1 MPLYIAQ
8 NRDLDRCYRCL
19 MTDSQTLKDSATQLP
34 IKYKSGALV
43 TQYINSGRDSI
54 HNHSY
59 GSVSLSESVVQRHT
73 YYVHIVQLKN

>member
-1 MPLYIAQ
+1 MDIWTGVTDTLRI
-8 NRDLDRCYRCL
+8 
-19 MTDSQTLKDSATQLP
+19 DSQTFEERATQLR